1 MIPYNICE
9 NKWISKA
16 KKAIKNNYKEYHPI
30 YEMFVGIGLVVIF
43 ILAILTA
50 LSSFL

>member
-9 NKWISKA
+9 SKWVSKA
-16 KKAIKNNYKEYHPI
+16 KKEIKNNYREYQPV
-30 YEMFVGIGLVVIF
+30 YEILVGTSLIIIFV
-43 ILAILTA
+43 LTTLTL

>member
-9 NKWISKA
+9 SKWLNKV
-16 KKAIKNNYKEYHPI
+16 KKSYREYQPV
-30 YEMFVGIGLVVIF
+30 YEILVGISLIIIF
-43 ILAILTA
+43 VLTILTM

>member
-9 NKWISKA
+9 SKWLNKV
-16 KKAIKNNYKEYHPI
+16 KKSYREYQPV
-30 YEMFVGIGLVVIF
+30 YEIFVGISLIIIF
-43 ILAILTA
+43 VLTVLTL

>member
-9 NKWISKA
+9 SKWLSKA
-16 KKAIKNNYKEYHPI
+16 KKEIKNNYREYQPV
-30 YEMFVGIGLVVIF
+30 YEILIGISLIIIFV
-43 ILAILTA
+43 LATLTT

>member
-9 NKWISKA
+9 SKWLNKVKRS
-16 KKAIKNNYKEYHPI
+16 YKEYQPI
-30 YEMFVGIGLVVIF
+30 YEIFVGISLIIIF
-43 ILAILTA
+43 VLTVLKL

>member
-9 NKWISKA
+9 SKWLNKVKRS
-16 KKAIKNNYKEYHPI
+16 YKEYQPI
-30 YEMFVGIGLVVIF
+30 YEIFVGISLIIIF
-43 ILAILTA
+43 VLTVLTL

>member
-9 NKWISKA
+9 SKWLNKVKRS
-16 KKAIKNNYKEYHPI
+16 YKEYQPI
-30 YEMFVGIGLVVIF
+30 YEIFVGISLVIIF
-43 ILAILTA
+43 VLTVLTL

>member
-9 NKWISKA
+9 SKWLNKV
-16 KKAIKNNYKEYHPI
+16 KKSYREYQPV
-30 YEMFVGIGLVVIF
+30 YEILVGISLVIIF
-43 ILAILTA
+43 VLAILTA

>member
-9 NKWISKA
+9 SKWLNKV
-16 KKAIKNNYKEYHPI
+16 KKSYKEYQPI
-30 YEMFVGIGLVVIF
+30 YEIFVGISLVIIF
-43 ILAILTA
+43 VLALLTT

>member
-9 NKWISKA
+9 SKWLNKV
-16 KKAIKNNYKEYHPI
+16 KKSYREYQPV
-30 YEMFVGIGLVVIF
+30 YEIFVGISLVIIF
-43 ILAILTA
+43 VLAILTA